1 MVMENVPASSS
12 SSPPPHDP
20 TLAALFSA
28 AVSHHQRGALA
39 DAERGYR
46 QILALFPDH
55 AETHGRLAAILLAR
69 GRTADAIAHLERASA
84 LNPALFE
91 VQATLG
97 QAYMA
102 TGQIMT
108 ALEALAHA
116 LALRDA
122 PPLRALF
129 ARGAA
134 QIRFSADNGDRF
146 SDLVRRA
153 LSEGWGPPRELT
165 GTCTGLIKLGPIVK
179 AGIARADAAWPARL
193 SAPEMLGASG
203 LAELARDQLLR
214 AVLERDPI
222 PDVGLERVLTNI
234 RHAMLTSAAEQS
246 PDENLLGFYA
256 AIARQCF
263 INEYVF
269 SPTDAEAEAAQRL
282 RTSLE
287 AALAAGGSC
296 PALWPVIAGAYYP
309 LHDLTNPQALL
320 DRSWPQA
327 VAAVLVQQIK
337 EPAEER
343 RIAATIPALTGVD
356 DTVSRAVR
364 RQYEESPYPRWIAAA
379 PAGPPTVPVDPRA
392 AQRFDVLIAGCGT
405 GMSTV
410 EFARHAPGARI
421 LAVDLSVTSLSYAK
435 RMAQKFGLT
444 AIEFAQAD
452 LMKLGT
458 IGRMFD
464 FIDCSGVLH
473 HLADPWAGWR
483 VLLSL
488 LRPGGQM
495 QVALYSDLARQNVVA
510 ARTLIAAR
518 GYRPVPQDI
527 RRCRE
532 EIMAANADPLLQSLT
547 RSSDFFTLSEC
558 RDLLFHVQEHRIA
571 LPEIKAFLAANHM
584 QFVGF
589 HLDSSAWRKFAT
601 RFPDPSAA
609 TDLDRWHAFETEAPS
624 TFAAMYQFRIRKPAT
639 RA

>member
-1 MVMENVPASSS
+1 MVVGNVPAGSSS
-12 SSPPPHDP
+12 NPPPHDP
-20 TLAALFSA
+20 SLAALFSA
-28 AVSHHQRGALA
+28 AVAHHQRGALA
-39 DAERGYR
+39 DAASGYR
-46 QILALFPDH
+46 QILALSPDH
-55 AETHGRLAAILLAR
+55 AETHGRLAAVLLAQ

-91 VQATLG
+91 VQADLG

-102 TGQIMT
+102 TGQIT
-108 ALEALAHA
+108 AGLEALRRA

-122 PPLRALF
+122 PPLRTLF
-129 ARGAA
+129 AQGAA
-134 QIRFSADNGDRF
+134 QIRFSADNGERF
-146 SDLVRRA
+146 RDLVRRA

-165 GTCTGLIKLGPIVK
+165 GTCISLIKLDPIVK
-179 AGIARADAAWPARL
+179 AGIARADEAWPTRL
-193 SAPEMLGASG
+193 SAHELLGASG
-203 LAELARDQLLR
+203 LAQLTRDQLLR
-214 AVLERDPI
+214 ALLECDPI
-222 PDVGLERVLTNI
+222 PDVGIERLLTNI
-234 RHAMLTSAAEQS
+234 RHAMLMNGSEQNT
-246 PDENLLGFYA
+246 DEHLVGFCA

-269 SPTDAEAEAAQRL
+269 SLTDAEAEAAQRL
-282 RTSLE
+282 RASLE
-287 AALAAGGSC
+287 AALAAGIC
-296 PALWPVIAGAYYP
+296 PALWPVIVGAYYP
-309 LHDLTNPQALL
+309 LHDLANAQALL
-320 DRSWPQA
+320 DRTWPQA
-327 VAAVLVQQIK
+327 VADLLVLQIK

-343 RIAATIPALTGVD
+343 RIAATMPALTSVE

-379 PAGPPTVPVDPRA
+379 PAGPPAVPLDRRA
-392 AQRFDVLIAGCGT
+392 AQRVDVLIAGCGT

-410 EFARHAPGARI
+410 ELARQVPGARI
-421 LAVDLSVTSLSYAK
+421 LAIDLSVASISYAK

-452 LMKLGT
+452 IIKLGA
-458 IGRMFD
+458 IGRAFD

-483 VLLSL
+483 MLLSL

-510 ARTLIAAR
+510 ARSLIAAR
-518 GYRPVPQDI
+518 GYRAVPQDI

-571 LPEIKAFLAANHM
+571 LPEIKAFLAANHV

-589 HLDSSAWRKFAT
+589 HLDAAAWRKFAA
-601 RFPDPSAA
+601 RFPDPAAA

-639 RA
+639 PA